1 MSVLS
6 KALSVTLVTLTVAGC
21 ATTPDGYITGTK
33 SNNDSDLQSGAQAEA
48 QLQEPTSRQLL
59 SRADDGIDINVET
72 AASGSRVVI
81 SPNGLAD
88 YQISRMENPSRL
100 IIDVDGYQVEDQ
112 KTVFVEEAHN
122 LEKVR
127 VGQNGDQGRIVLD
140 LSGEDSLKTLAQA
153 KVEQEDDSLVV
164 SLGQAAPA
172 ALTTAAL
179 VPEVPVQEEIEV
191 APTPAT
197 IVAPAEEEVVALQEK
212 SFQPEP
218 EIEQAIPEQQE
229 LAAQPISAEPVLDTI
244 AFGAS
249 GQNTGALTVGL
260 SDTVPYDL
268 RRSTPTEYVLTLPG
282 VQASQRT
289 LIPQLA
295 PRDAKGLR
303 SARAVQEGENSI
315 VRMFVAPDHKL
326 VAQPRGKQIV
336 LIASKLSASQISA
349 LPASQTDARP
359 QLAEESSTG
368 APASSEQTA
377 RVNPTGINSDDGTK
391 LYTGRLISLDL
402 QDTDIDNALRIIA
415 EVSNL
420 NIIASDDVTGK
431 VTLRLIDVPW
441 DQALDVILKT
451 NGLDQVTEGNVI
463 RIAPIDKL
471 RQEREARREALQA
484 LENLEE
490 LKVSYYRISYARAGE
505 VQEQVEGV
513 LSERGTV
520 TVDERTNQIIVKD
533 IKKGQTE
540 AFNLIQK
547 LDLRTPQ
554 ILLETQIVEG
564 QRSILRDLGFQWSFN
579 VRQGPEFG
587 NATGLNFPNSV
598 AVTGDD
604 LLGGNAVSFPAA
616 IADTGGSAI
625 NLLLDSAD
633 GSKSLGARLSAV
645 EQEGRARVISRPQ
658 IATVNNKQAVIKSVE
673 TVRVRTPDAGTSV
686 ATGEGSSADG
696 GGGSAFE
703 EIEVGIELTVTP
715 NASPD
720 FYVLLDLDAN
730 SSTFGDREVDG
741 IPSTV
746 ERTATSTIL
755 VQSGQTF
762 ALGGVYRIEDNDS
775 VTGVP
780 WLKDIPFFGAAFRS
794 TSIDKGDEELIFFIT
809 PHIVEGSFDPSLL

>member
-21 ATTPDGYITGTK
+21 ATTPDGYIAGTK
-33 SNNDSDLQSGAQAEA
+33 SNNDSVLQSSAQAEA
-48 QLQEPTSRQLL
+48 QIQEPTSRQLL

-72 AASGSRVVI
+72 AASGSKVVI

-112 KTVFVEEAHN
+112 KTVYVEEARN
-122 LEKVR
+122 IEKLR

-153 KVEQEDDSLVV
+153 KVEQQDDSLVV
-164 SLGQAAPA
+164 SLGEAAPA

-179 VPEVPVQEEIEV
+179 VPEIPSEEIEL
-191 APTPAT
+191 
-197 IVAPAEEEVVALQEK
+197 APAEEATIAPAQEEVVALADSSNQAEL
-212 SFQPEP
+212 
-218 EIEQAIPEQQE
+218 EIEPIQQAVPEQQ
-229 LAAQPISAEPVLDTI
+229 LANQPISADPVLDTI
-244 AFGAS
+244 AFGQS
-249 GQNTGALTVGL
+249 GENTGALTVGL

-303 SARAVQEGENSI
+303 SARAVQDGENSL

-336 LIASKLSASQISA
+336 LTASKLSASQISA
-349 LPASQTDARP
+349 LPASQSDARP
-359 QLAEESSTG
+359 QLAEEPSAG
-368 APASSEQTA
+368 APSEQTA
-377 RVNPTGINSDDGTK
+377 RVNPTGITSDDGTK

-490 LKVSYYRISYARAGE
+490 LKVNYYRISYARAAE

-598 AVTGDD
+598 GISGDD

-658 IATVNNKQAVIKSVE
+658 IATVNNKQASIKSVE

-686 ATGEGSSADG
+686 ATGEGSNADG

-720 FYVLLDLDAN
+720 FYVLLDLDAQ

-775 VTGVP
+775 VSGVP

>member
-1 MSVLS
+1 
-6 KALSVTLVTLTVAGC
+6 
-21 ATTPDGYITGTK
+21 
-33 SNNDSDLQSGAQAEA
+33 
-48 QLQEPTSRQLL
+48 
-59 SRADDGIDINVET
+59 
-72 AASGSRVVI
+72 
-81 SPNGLAD
+81 
-88 YQISRMENPSRL
+88 MENPARL
-100 IIDVDGYQVEDQ
+100 IIDVEGFEVQDQ
-112 KTVFVEEAHN
+112 KTVYIEEDPN
-122 LEKVR
+122 IEKVR
-127 VGQNGDQGRIVLD
+127 VGQNGSQGRIVLD
-140 LSGEDSLKTLAQA
+140 LTGEDSLRSLAQA
-153 KVEQEDDSLVV
+153 KVEQQDDSLLVTV
-164 SLGQAAPA
+164 GQSSASQ
-172 ALTTAAL
+172 TAAITPL
-179 VPEVPVQEEIEV
+179 VAPIGQPEIAELEKVEQPTEELVAAEIVEEEQLIQEVQEE
-191 APTPAT
+191 A
-197 IVAPAEEEVVALQEK
+197 
-212 SFQPEP
+212 
-218 EIEQAIPEQQE
+218 EQQ
-229 LAAQPISAEPVLDTI
+229 LVAANPVLDTI
-244 AFGAS
+244 SFNSDSTQAGEI
-249 GQNTGALTVGL
+249 TVGL
-260 SDTVPYDL
+260 TSSVPYDL

-282 VQASQRT
+282 VQASERT

-295 PRDAKGLR
+295 PRETTGLR
-303 SARAVQEGENSI
+303 SARAIQEGQNSV
-315 VRMFVAPDHKL
+315 VRMFVAPDHQL
-326 VAQPRGKQIV
+326 VAKPQGREIV
-336 LIASKLSASQISA
+336 LTARKLSASQVSA
-349 LPASQTDARP
+349 LPAGQPDSRP
-359 QLAEESSTG
+359 QLAEEQSD
-368 APASSEQTA
+368 APAASEDTA

-391 LYTGRLISLDL
+391 VYTGRLISLDL

-490 LKVSYYRISYARAGE
+490 LKVNYYRVSYARASE
-505 VQEQVEGV
+505 VQDQVEGV

-533 IKKGQTE
+533 IGKGQSE
-540 AFNLIQK
+540 ALKLIQR

-564 QRSILRDLGFQWSFN
+564 QRSILRDLGFQWNFN

-587 NATGLNFPNSV
+587 NATGFNFPNSV

-604 LLGGNAVSFPAA
+604 VLGGNNVSFPAA
-616 IADTGGSAI
+616 IAASSGSAV
-625 NLLLDSAD
+625 NFLLDSAD
-633 GSKSLGARLSAV
+633 GSKSLAARLSAV

-658 IATVNNKQAVIKSVE
+658 IATVNNKQAIIKSVE
-673 TVRVRTPDAGTSV
+673 TVRVRTPDSGTSV
-686 ATGEGSSADG
+686 ATGQGSTADG

-703 EIEVGIELTVTP
+703 EIQVGIELTVTP

-720 FYVLLDLDAN
+720 FYVLLDLDAK

-762 ALGGVYRIEDNDS
+762 ALGGVYRIEDNDTVS
-775 VTGVP
+775 GVP
-780 WLKDIPFFGAAFRS
+780 WLKDIPFFGAAFRN
-794 TSIDKGDEELIFFIT
+794 TRLTKGDEELIFFIT
-809 PHIVEGSFDPSLL
+809 PHIVEGSFDPSLM